1 MLFHQLM
8 KIENR
13 TLTYKKIFVF
23 WYPLAASWLMMS
35 LEGPFLAAIIAR
47 LAEPKYNLAA
57 FGVAFSFALVI
68 EAPIMML
75 MSASTTLCK
84 NRDAFYKL
92 RRFTI
97 VLNTAITLFMIIIL
111 FPPVFHFIAER
122 LIELPVHVARL
133 THVASMIL
141 LPWPAAIGFRRF
153 YQGILIRCNLTR
165 RVAYGTIIRLTSMA
179 TTALVLYFFKVTGT
193 YVGAAALS
201 VGVIVELFASRLM
214 VHNALKKMLLIQPSY
229 EYKKKPLTYG
239 FISKFYYPLALMTT
253 LSLGVHPM
261 VTFFM
266 GRSRFP
272 IESLAVLP
280 VVNSLLFIFRSL
292 GLSFQEVV
300 IVLMGEKKEGYNP
313 LRNFAFF
320 MGVAVTAGLSLIAFT
335 PLGKIWF
342 FHISGLSLE
351 LASFAYLPT
360 QILVMLPALT
370 VLISFQRSIL
380 VKIKHT
386 GPITWATIIEV
397 GTVIGALHLTI
408 THLNFV
414 GVVAATWAYTI
425 GRLCANFYLL
435 PHQFRAIHS

>member
-1 MLFHQLM
+1 MLPLLCV
-8 KIENR
+8 KIE
-13 TLTYKKIFVF
+13 TLFINYGVL
-23 WYPLAASWLMMS
+23 PL
-35 LEGPFLAAIIAR
+35 F
-47 LAEPKYNLAA
+47 
-57 FGVAFSFALVI
+57 
-68 EAPIMML
+68 
-75 MSASTTLCK
+75 
-84 NRDAFYKL
+84 
-92 RRFTI
+92 
-97 VLNTAITLFMIIIL
+97 LNTAITLLMIIIL
-111 FPPVFHFIAER
+111 FPPVFYFIAER
-122 LIELPVHVARL
+122 LIGLPLPVAQL

-179 TTALVLYFFKVTGT
+179 TTALVLYFFKVTGA

-201 VGVIVELFASRLM
+201 VGVIAEAIASRLM
-214 VHNALKKMLLIQPSY
+214 VHKALKKLLQTQPSH
-229 EYKKKPLTYG
+229 EYKKNPLTYG

-292 GLSFQEVV
+292 GLSYQEVV
-300 IVLMGEKKEGYNP
+300 IALMGEKKEGYIP

-320 MGVAVTAGLSLIAFT
+320 LGIAVTAGLSLIAFT
-335 PLGKIWF
+335 PVAKIWF

-380 VKIKHT
+380 VNIEQT

-397 GTVIGALHLTI
+397 GTIIGVLYLTI
-408 THLNFV
+408 TPLNFV
-414 GVVAATWAYTI
+414 GVVAAAWAYTI
-425 GRLCANFYLL
+425 GRLCANVYLV
-435 PHQFRAIHS
+435 PHQFRAIRSGDD